1 MKIAGHDLRKNQFS
15 YFLGKVVTV
24 LTNASNVTYDITNE
38 KGAFLHYKTYGGI
51 CEGFDEYGVWL
62 LDPADSVKSFFFFN
76 AIHGIIENPQKDAND
91 PLVRRALEQA
101 EQREQQAKLPERVVL
116 QEGDGIT
123 ESKGEMTIDQLNQ
136 MIQESQKL

>member
-1 MKIAGHDLRKNQFS
+1 
-15 YFLGKVVTV
+15 
-24 LTNASNVTYDITNE
+24 
-38 KGAFLHYKTYGGI
+38 
-51 CEGFDEYGVWL
+51 
-62 LDPADSVKSFFFFN
+62 

-123 ESKGEMTIDQLNQ
+123 ESMGEMTIDQLNQ